1 MSIEVLLIPIGI
13 AAFAAWRGSQDQSAE
28 PNKQLVATRITDE
41 ELLVQALHAV
51 GATKV
56 KAVDGRV
63 TGHTQVGD
71 VTFERLGDNFH
82 GRVKNGTAE
91 STSALLGQIEVAVG
105 GIVQARSA
113 ERIRQRATELGL
125 VLITEHADDGTLQF
139 VFEEA

>member
-1 MSIEVLLIPIGI
+1 VSIEVLLIPIGI

-28 PNKQLVATRITDE
+28 ENRQHLPTRITDE
-41 ELLVQALHAV
+41 ELLMEALHAV

-56 KAVDGRV
+56 KSVNGRV
-63 TGHTQVGD
+63 TGHTEVGE
-71 VTFERLGDNFH
+71 VSFERIGDNFH

-91 STSALLGQIEVAVG
+91 STSTLLGEIEVAVG

-113 ERIRQRATELGL
+113 ERIRERATELGL
-125 VLITEHADDGTLQF
+125 VLITEHDEDGTLQF

>member
-1 MSIEVLLIPIGI
+1 VSLEVLLIPIGI
-13 AAFAAWRGSQDQSAE
+13 AAFAAWRGSQDQSADKNE
-28 PNKQLVATRITDE
+28 QLLATRITDE
-41 ELLVQALHAV
+41 DLLMEALHAV

-56 KAVDGRV
+56 KAADGRV
-63 TGHTQVGD
+63 TGHTTVGD
-71 VTFERLGDNFH
+71 VSFERLGDNFH

-91 STSALLGQIEVAVG
+91 STTQLLGEIEVAVG

-125 VLITEHADDGTLQF
+125 VLITEQSDDGTLQF